1 MNYFQFRGIHNFQCK
16 NSSFKIVMYYK
27 TKGCLFMVNVRN
39 ACKILSENL
48 QGRDHLGDLSVDVR
62 IMLKWILKE

>member
-1 MNYFQFRGIHNFQCK
+1 
-16 NSSFKIVMYYK
+16 
-27 TKGCLFMVNVRN
+27 MVNVRN